1 MPARQRAAEPARCDR
16 LGGCT
21 SLVAEGVEDV
31 TRASAVRALGC
42 TAAQGFHFSEAMP
55 VEGLAA
61 FLHVHAAQAGV
72 PTTNRR

>member
-1 MPARQRAAEPARCDR
+1 
-16 LGGCT
+16 
-21 SLVAEGVEDV
+21 
-31 TRASAVRALGC
+31 VRALGC